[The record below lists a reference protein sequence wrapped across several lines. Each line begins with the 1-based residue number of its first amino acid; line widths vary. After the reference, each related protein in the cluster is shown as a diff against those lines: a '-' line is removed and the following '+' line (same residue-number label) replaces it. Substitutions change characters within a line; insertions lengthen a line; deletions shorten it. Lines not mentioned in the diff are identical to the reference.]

1 MTMTS
6 LAIHRRTLGNGL
18 DVVVAPDS
26 ALPVVAVN
34 LWYGVGSRN
43 ERAGLSG
50 FAHLFEHMM
59 FQGSK
64 NVTKNGHFEY
74 VERAGGSLNGSTWF
88 DRTNYYET
96 LPSNQLDLALWLE
109 SDRMG
114 FLLDA
119 MTQDKLD
126 NQRDVVKNEK
136 RERYD
141 NQPYGDWQERMQK
154 LVWPEGHPYRHTVI
168 GSMEDIDA
176 AELDDVKAFF
186 RTWYVPNNA
195 VLTIAGDVDV
205 EHAFERAARWFGD
218 IPASDAL
225 PAVPGETDI
234 PVPMEQSRREVV
246 EAAVPLPRVF
256 LGLRIPPFTDPDFD
270 AVDVAAAVLGSGR
283 AARLYARLVRT
294 GVVRDAFAY
303 PFPLVGGASILLVG
317 ATGFENSDP
326 ADIEAAL
333 VQQLDDLPNLEA
345 AEVERAL
352 ALEEARTARQLERLE
367 ARADRL
373 SMYAQLFDR
382 PERVNEDLDRLRA
395 LRLEDVRKA
404 ALRYFAAP
412 HRATLIYLPQPA
424 PDSVPDLAPDPASEG
439 GPATDAT
446 DAPTSNDDDA

>member
-1 MTMTS
+1 MTTD
-6 LAIHRRTLGNGL
+6 LAIHRRRLANGL
-18 DVVVAPDS
+18 DVVVAPDR

-43 ERAGLSG
+43 ERSGLTG

-64 NVTKNGHFEY
+64 HVSKNGHFDH

-119 MTQDKLD
+119 MTQEKLD

-141 NQPYGDWQERMQK
+141 NQPYGDWQERMQR

-176 AELDDVKAFF
+176 AELEDVKSFF
-186 RTWYVPNNA
+186 RAWYVPNNA
-195 VLTIAGDVDV
+195 VLTIAGDVDPEDAFARA
-205 EHAFERAARWFGD
+205 EHWFGD
-218 IPASDAL
+218 IPAGAEL
-225 PAVPGETDI
+225 PGIPGSAEVAI
-234 PVPMEQSRREVV
+234 PMESSPREVV
-246 EAAVPLPRVF
+246 EAEVPLPRVF
-256 LGLRIPPFTDPDFD
+256 LGLRIPPFTDPAFD

-283 AARLYARLVRT
+283 SARLYARLVRT

-303 PFPLVGGASILLVG
+303 PFPLVTGASILLVG
-317 ATGFENSDP
+317 ATGFEGSDP
-326 ADIEAAL
+326 AEIEAAL
-333 VQQLDDLPNLEA
+333 VEQLEDLPNLEA
-345 AEVERAL
+345 SEVERAL

-373 SMYAQLFDR
+373 SMYTQLFDR

-395 LRLEDVRKA
+395 LGLEHVRDA
-404 ALRYFAAP
+404 ARRYFATP
-412 HRATLIYLPQPA
+412 NRATLAYLPVSDEGDSAEPSAEPTPA
-424 PDSVPDLAPDPASEG
+424 DG
-439 GPATDAT
+439 DA
-446 DAPTSNDDDA
+446 A